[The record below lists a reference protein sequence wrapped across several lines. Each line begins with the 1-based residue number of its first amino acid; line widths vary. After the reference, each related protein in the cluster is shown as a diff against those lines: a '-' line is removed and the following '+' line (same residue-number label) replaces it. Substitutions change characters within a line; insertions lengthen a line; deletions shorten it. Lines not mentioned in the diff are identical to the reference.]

1 MLKFKKL
8 IGTSILLLACIAT
21 MAQQNT
27 TSPYSR
33 YGLGELDKNNT
44 GQSVAMGG
52 LSLGMRT
59 MNQINSQN
67 PASYS
72 SLYPNTFLFEVGIKS
87 RVSNYSLSG
96 KNFQGTF
103 SNLDYISAATH
114 VTRWWAIAGGLKPY
128 TSTGYKYA
136 VRDSILQD
144 NVYQQL
150 ASSYQGS
157 GGLNKAF
164 LGNSFKFFNKL
175 SIGFNASFIFGNIQ
189 RNSSVMLSTANSD
202 TQVKDENSAMVNNFA
217 ISYGAQYS
225 DTIFKNK
232 ILTLGFTFENKT
244 NLNLQRTRIV
254 TQASAFGNGGSFLDT
269 ISSLNLN
276 SEKIT
281 VPIRFGAGFSFAS
294 ERWIIGADY
303 ITQKWEPVTFLDEVQ
318 PLTTSTAYSAGVE
331 FCKNKN
337 SFKVLKSIRLRAG
350 AYYSDYYVKVKDKT
364 VNDMGVT
371 FGIGIPLR
379 YSGTMINIGVQMGQR
394 GSSDYGVLKEKY
406 TVFSLNVNLYDIW
419 YIKRKFD

>member
-1 MLKFKKL
+1 
-8 IGTSILLLACIAT
+8 
-21 MAQQNT
+21 
-27 TSPYSR
+27 
-33 YGLGELDKNNT
+33 
-44 GQSVAMGG
+44 
-52 LSLGMRT
+52 
-59 MNQINSQN
+59 
-67 PASYS
+67 
-72 SLYPNTFLFEVGIKS
+72 
-87 RVSNYSLSG
+87 
-96 KNFQGTF
+96 
-103 SNLDYISAATH
+103 
-114 VTRWWAIAGGLKPY
+114 
-128 TSTGYKYA
+128 
-136 VRDSILQD
+136 
-144 NVYQQL
+144 
-150 ASSYQGS
+150 
-157 GGLNKAF
+157 
-164 LGNSFKFFNKL
+164 
-175 SIGFNASFIFGNIQ
+175 
-189 RNSSVMLSTANSD
+189 MLSTANSD